1 MLKKYLKI
9 YLHFFKMNILK
20 RMAHRL
26 NFFIVIMV
34 VSFNLATYIIFIK
47 VIYGHLN
54 LIAGWDLYHSLLI
67 IASIMI
73 IEWLAWITCGFMNDL
88 NGRVRTGNLDG
99 FIVKPIDAQLLVS
112 INRIDP
118 EDSARFFIA
127 MIVFVYALKHIE
139 TPSIAAVVI
148 YACLIICAYLI
159 FYSIIVLLN
168 TISFWVIDIR
178 GLTPLGERLLHIS
191 QYPTDIY
198 TGIMRTVFSF
208 IIPIAFIATV
218 PAKVLSG
225 WYDWKLVLESFI
237 IAGIFFYA
245 SRKFFLFGLRHYSSA
260 SS

>member
-1 MLKKYLKI
+1 
-9 YLHFFKMNILK
+9 MNILK

-118 EDSARFFIA
+118 EDSALF
-127 MIVFVYALKHIE
+127 HSDD
-139 TPSIAAVVI
+139 SIRVCVK
-148 YACLIICAYLI
+148 AY
-159 FYSIIVLLN
+159 
-168 TISFWVIDIR
+168 
-178 GLTPLGERLLHIS
+178 
-191 QYPTDIY
+191 
-198 TGIMRTVFSF
+198 
-208 IIPIAFIATV
+208 
-218 PAKVLSG
+218 
-225 WYDWKLVLESFI
+225 
-237 IAGIFFYA
+237 
-245 SRKFFLFGLRHYSSA
+245 
-260 SS
+260 